1 MERNGTVDILERI
14 GNEFELEDGIKVPL
28 YKVGDTVAKD
38 TKNVLSYYVVNN
50 GDNVIVHVEKQPES
64 KKSMD
69 KILYSIDKRIQKNI
83 GKEISDK
90 VVYRVR
96 SFDEGF
102 PRTACE
108 KRNGNVLKTEGL
120 SDKCVKP
127 VLGEDGNIELVPAT
141 EYLRN
146 ITSKK
151 KIYKKNSCLNV

>member
-1 MERNGTVDILERI
+1 M
-14 GNEFELEDGIKVPL
+14 
-28 YKVGDTVAKD
+28 
-38 TKNVLSYYVVNN
+38 
-50 GDNVIVHVEKQPES
+50 
-64 KKSMD
+64 
-69 KILYSIDKRIQKNI
+69 
-83 GKEISDK
+83 
-90 VVYRVR
+90 R

-151 KIYKKNSCLNV
+151 KS

>member
-1 MERNGTVDILERI
+1 M
-14 GNEFELEDGIKVPL
+14 
-28 YKVGDTVAKD
+28 
-38 TKNVLSYYVVNN
+38 
-50 GDNVIVHVEKQPES
+50 
-64 KKSMD
+64 
-69 KILYSIDKRIQKNI
+69 YSIDKRIQKNV
-83 GKEISDK
+83 GKDISDK

-108 KRNGNVLKTEGL
+108 KRNGNVLKAEEL

-151 KIYKKNSCLNV
+151 KIYKKNSCLK